1 MDRFVQFAV
10 AASRMAL
17 EDAGWTC
24 PRRIPTGSAS
34 TSGPGSADWPPGRS
48 STKFCLK
55 RGPKRVSP
63 FFIPMMIANM
73 AAGQVSIA
81 TGAKG
86 PSSAAISACATGTHS
101 IGDAFKIIQRGDADV
116 MIAGGA
122 EATIRPLAFAG
133 FCAAQALVQAK

>member
-1 MDRFVQFAV
+1 RRHTRF
-10 AASRMAL
+10 SR
-17 EDAGWTC
+17 
-24 PRRIPTGSAS
+24 
-34 TSGPGSADWPPGRS
+34 DWS
-48 STKFCLK
+48 SDVCSSDL
-55 RGPKRVSP
+55 

-122 EATIRPLAFAG
+122 EATIRRSEERRVGKERHQRRIPRH
-133 FCAAQALVQAK
+133 